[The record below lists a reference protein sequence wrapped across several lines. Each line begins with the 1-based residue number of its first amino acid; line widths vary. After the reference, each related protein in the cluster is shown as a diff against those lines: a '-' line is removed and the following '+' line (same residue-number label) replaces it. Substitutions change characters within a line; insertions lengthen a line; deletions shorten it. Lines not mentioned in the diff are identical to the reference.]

1 MTTNQNK
8 QAVSDMIELKLL
20 ELFKD
25 NETEFTKRVASLV
38 GDIAV
43 LTMEKA
49 IKLENEGFQVD
60 TSNWAGTKDFIC
72 AMGRE
77 LERQYKRP
85 IYTDS
90 SQRAHNKAVKC
101 IYQKI

>member
-1 MTTNQNK
+1 MVANKDK
-8 QAVSDMIELKLL
+8 QAVSDMIELKLA
-20 ELFKD
+20 ELFKG
-25 NETEFTKRVASLV
+25 NETEFTKRVANLI
-38 GDIAV
+38 GDIAI

-49 IKLENEGFQVD
+49 IKLEDTGFQVD

-90 SQRAHNKAVKC
+90 QQRSHNKDVKR
-101 IYQKI
+101 IYEKI

>member
-1 MTTNQNK
+1 MVTNKDK
-8 QAVSDMIELKLL
+8 QAVNDMIELTLV

-25 NETEFTKRVASLV
+25 NETEFTQRVASLI
-38 GDIAV
+38 GDIAI

-49 IKLENEGFQVD
+49 IKLEDTGFKVD

-90 SQRAHNKAVKC
+90 QQRSHNKDVKC
-101 IYQKI
+101 IYEKI